1 MRLRRKLF
9 RAYYCIGLPEPTDLI
24 SNQTNGERL
33 SLLLVGKARKPSN
46 DKPMNKEKHTPTED
60 FHLGKLI
67 KAELARQG
75 RTATW
80 LAKQVHCTPENIY
93 KTCCQKWV
101 TMPLLFEISKAL
113 DCDFFRACS
122 EYLET
127 EKTN

>member
-1 MRLRRKLF
+1 MCK
-9 RAYYCIGLPEPTDLI
+9 
-24 SNQTNGERL
+24 
-33 SLLLVGKARKPSN
+33 V
-46 DKPMNKEKHTPTED
+46 KHIPTEE

-67 KAELARQG
+67 KAELAHQG

-93 KTCCQKWV
+93 KTYRQKWV

-122 EYLET
+122 EYLKA
-127 EKTN
+127 EKMNL